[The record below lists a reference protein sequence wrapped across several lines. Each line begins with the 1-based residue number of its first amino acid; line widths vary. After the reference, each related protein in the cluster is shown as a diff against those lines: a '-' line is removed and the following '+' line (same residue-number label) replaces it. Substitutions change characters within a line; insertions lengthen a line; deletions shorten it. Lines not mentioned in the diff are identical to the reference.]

1 MKHRDNSFEILTVQV
16 VCASPHF
23 TPSAPTL
30 RILSFHAAV
39 DIHAVMGVLLEE
51 GIGLVVAQVSNKSQG

>member
-16 VCASPHF
+16 VRASPHF

-30 RILSFHAAV
+30 PSLPFHAAV

-51 GIGLVVAQVSNKSQG
+51 GLGLVVAQVSHGSQG

>member
-16 VCASPHF
+16 ERASQHF

-30 RILSFHAAV
+30 PILPFHAAV
-39 DIHAVMGVLLEE
+39 DIHAVTGVLLEK
-51 GIGLVVAQVSNKSQG
+51 G